1 VNGGRYF
8 AEGERNNGLRDVM
21 CGRWVHGHATD
32 AGDLYEQMREVRD
45 TRCAAG
51 GDNGATDAQLRR
63 MVQSTVQ
70 KYAQGESRPLVR

>member
-1 VNGGRYF
+1 
-8 AEGERNNGLRDVM
+8 LRDVM

-51 GDNGATDAQLRR
+51 DDMGATDAELWDMAQR
-63 MVQSTVQ
+63 TVR
-70 KYAQGESRPLVR
+70 KFARGESVAA